1 MSDNFSRLV
10 KIMERL
16 RGEQGCPWDKEQT
29 RDSIKPFL
37 VEEVYEVLEAIEQA
51 DPINLREELGDLLL
65 QIVFQCQIAKE
76 RQEFEAEDVLTSC
89 IEKIIR
95 RHPHVFG
102 DQKVN
107 DQVSGS
113 AGDWPGGGGIGGA
126 TAPRGPPQIMTARE
140 VLHRWEELKR
150 QERGSESASGGQESL
165 LESLPKALP
174 ALILAHRVQERVS
187 RVGFDWPSP
196 SSSVL
201 GKEGIGGV
209 LDKVREEF
217 EELEEAIRQNEK
229 ERIGQ
234 ELGDVLFSLVNLA
247 RFTQVDPEGALRE
260 TTHRFIDRFK
270 EMDRIARA
278 KGRSLHELSL
288 EEMDVLWEQSK
299 NKEKG

>member
-1 MSDNFSRLV
+1 
-10 KIMERL
+10 
-16 RGEQGCPWDKEQT
+16 
-29 RDSIKPFL
+29 
-37 VEEVYEVLEAIEQA
+37 
-51 DPINLREELGDLLL
+51 
-65 QIVFQCQIAKE
+65 
-76 RQEFEAEDVLTSC
+76 
-89 IEKIIR
+89 
-95 RHPHVFG
+95 
-102 DQKVN
+102 
-107 DQVSGS
+107 
-113 AGDWPGGGGIGGA
+113 
-126 TAPRGPPQIMTARE
+126 MTARE

-196 SSSVL
+196 ASSVL

>member
-1 MSDNFSRLV
+1 MSENFSRLT
-10 KIMERL
+10 KIMEQL

-51 DPINLREELGDLLL
+51 EPSKLREELGDLLL
-65 QIVFQCQIAKE
+65 QIVFQSQIAKE
-76 RQEFEAEDVLTSC
+76 QQEFGIEDVLASC

-102 DQKVN
+102 DQKVSN
-107 DQVSGS
+107 AQ
-113 AGDWPGGGGIGGA
+113 
-126 TAPRGPPQIMTARE
+126 E
-140 VLHRWEELKR
+140 VLHQWEDLKR
-150 QERGSESASGGQESL
+150 QERGSDGPESL
-165 LESLPKALP
+165 LEGLPKALP

-187 RVGFDWPSP
+187 RVGFDGPFPPSP
-196 SSSVL
+196 PPLSASGGETGRWV
-201 GKEGIGGV
+201 GREGIGGV
-209 LDKVREEF
+209 LDKVREEI
-217 EELEEAIRQNEK
+217 EELVEAIRQNEK

-234 ELGDVLFSLVNLA
+234 ELGDLLFSLVNLA

-270 EMDRIARA
+270 EMARIARA
-278 KGRSLHELSL
+278 RGRSLHDLNL
-288 EEMDVLWEQSK
+288 EEMDVLWQQCK